1 MASNKSPK
9 VFIELVGWAGALL
22 IIGAYVL
29 YGYGYILA
37 TGKEFQFLNLFG
49 SLGLIVASI
58 YKKAWPATAVFV
70 TWGLLSIYTL
80 YVLFQT
86 I

>member
-1 MASNKSPK
+1 MASNKSPR

-29 YGYGYILA
+29 YGYGVIPA
-37 TGKEFQFLNLFG
+37 TGKEFQLLNLFG